1 MTMLYV
7 TLLSLALIQELG
19 HGMYCYKKR
28 SQVWQITEHTML
40 KCMGLC

>member
-28 SQVWQITEHTML
+28 SQV
-40 KCMGLC
+40 